1 MIAPA
6 ALLTMAASCY
16 STSAHLASLT
26 KELLIVPNVK
36 YLAVALNKEMG
47 PPEYYVM
54 ASYWTRVRAWCGRT
68 CDLQPCGHRERLE

>member
-1 MIAPA
+1 MSAPA
-6 ALLTMAASCY
+6 ALPTVAGSC
-16 STSAHLASLT
+16 SSLWLIWLLNQ
-26 KELLIVPNVK
+26 ELLIVPNVK